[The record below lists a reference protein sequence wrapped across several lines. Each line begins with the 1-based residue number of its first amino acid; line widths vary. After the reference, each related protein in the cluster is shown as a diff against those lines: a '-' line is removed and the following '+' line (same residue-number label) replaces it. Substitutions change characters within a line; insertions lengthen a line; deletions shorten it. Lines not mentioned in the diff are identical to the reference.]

1 MGRFMQRIAD
11 TGLLKAAL
19 DGSHVHH
26 AWAARELAAYAP
38 FHTCEPVLD
47 ELAFLLDDPR
57 PGLILL
63 ARGDVILEF
72 SIATH
77 AGRLLEL
84 LNKYA
89 DRQMQLADAC
99 LVRMSELVDA
109 WQIWTVDEQD
119 FRARL
124 ARGDRLEL
132 RCDPAVG
139 CIDVFALPLLPCVPC
154 VHAGTIRRFVPP
166 RSRAR

>member
-1 MGRFMQRIAD
+1 MQRIAD

-19 DGSHVHH
+19 DGSDIHH
-26 AWAARELAAYAP
+26 AWAAREMEAHAP

-57 PGLILL
+57 PGLTLL

-84 LNKYA
+84 LDKYA

-109 WQIWTVDEQD
+109 CQIWTVDEQD
-119 FRARL
+119 FKVYRRHG
-124 ARGDRLEL
+124 RQ
-132 RCDPAVG
+132 V
-139 CIDVFALPLLPCVPC
+139 VPC
-154 VHAGTIRRFVPP
+154 AFPP
-166 RSRAR
+166 RGKAA